1 MIPLSIRLYRVL
13 LLAYPAP
20 FRHEF
25 AGEMLSAFRDRCE
38 DEGASQGLWG
48 IALIWLQVLAD
59 TAITAPQEH
68 CFMLIN
74 DVRYAFRS
82 LRKSGAF
89 TLAALSCLALGIGAS
104 TAIFSIVNAVVLK
117 PLAYRDS
124 DRYARL
130 YTE

>member
-1 MIPLSIRLYRVL
+1 MIPLSIRFYKVL

-25 AGEMLSAFRDRCE
+25 SGEMLSMFRARCE
-38 DEGASQGLWG
+38 DEAAAQGGWG
-48 IALIWLQVLAD
+48 IALIWLQVLTD
-59 TAITAPQEH
+59 VAITAPQEH

-82 LRKSGAF
+82 LRKSAGF

-104 TAIFSIVNAVVLK
+104 TAIFSIVN
-117 PLAYRDS
+117 
-124 DRYARL
+124 
-130 YTE
+130 